1 MVVPLLM
8 KEVHHYH
15 ATVYII
21 SACLLF
27 YVTPFPIFSLV
38 RIDCFVCLFVFS
50 FNFQLLYSESWLIW
64 FWLKQITNMTRWV
77 INSYLTSVYTIAP
90 FKWCTL
96 SSISRTVSLNGGWN
110 RSTQRKLPNCRK
122 SLTNFITWYNW
133 NIVES
138 SINILY

>member
-8 KEVHHYH
+8 KEVHHHHYH
-15 ATVYII
+15 ATIYII

-27 YVTPFPIFSLV
+27 YVTPFQIFSLV
-38 RIDCFVCLFVFS
+38 RFVCFVCLFVFLFS
-50 FNFQLLYSESWLIW
+50 TIIFGIMTHLI
-64 FWLKQITNMTRWV
+64 LTTNMTRWV
-77 INSYLTSVYTIAP
+77 INSYLTSICTIAT

-110 RSTQRKLPNCRK
+110 RSTQRKLPNCLK

-138 SINILY
+138 SINIFY